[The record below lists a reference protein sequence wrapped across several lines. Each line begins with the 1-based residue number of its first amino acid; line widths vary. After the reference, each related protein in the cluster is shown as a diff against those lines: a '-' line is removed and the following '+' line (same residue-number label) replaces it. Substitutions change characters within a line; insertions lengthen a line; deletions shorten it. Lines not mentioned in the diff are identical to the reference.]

1 MIDSCDR
8 LRAATTHSGRSAG
21 EEDQLL
27 IANVIKGEVMS
38 RAKGEGGGVRTGR
51 ESLIPCRGGECEDR

>member
-1 MIDSCDR
+1 MIDSRDR

-38 RAKGEGGGVRTGR
+38 RAKGGGGRGAYR
-51 ESLIPCRGGECEDR
+51 EGESDPM